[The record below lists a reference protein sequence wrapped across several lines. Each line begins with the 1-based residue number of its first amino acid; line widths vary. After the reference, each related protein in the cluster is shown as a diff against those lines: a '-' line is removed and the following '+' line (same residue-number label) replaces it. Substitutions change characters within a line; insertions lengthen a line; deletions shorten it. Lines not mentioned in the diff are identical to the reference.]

1 MPRSLGPLPQRFR
14 RLNGWW
20 LLFWVVAV
28 GAVGVRV
35 YLASLWFRFGITK
48 LEAGW
53 LTTNPVRGLLALVAG
68 GQSPMP
74 IPSLSAIAG
83 ALLAARADVLLS
95 VALPFTELA
104 LAAAFVSGYAV
115 RGAAVVGIVVNAS
128 LILGGLAGVDFDG
141 RIILLEALLL
151 LAGTRARALSI
162 GTLARGLAPMRRG
175 AARLGPSAGQRLERR
190 PT

>member
-1 MPRSLGPLPQRFR
+1 MPLSFGPLSLRSC
-14 RLNGWW
+14 RLNGRW

-28 GAVGVRV
+28 GALGVRL

-48 LEAGW
+48 VEAGW
-53 LTTNPVRGLLALVAG
+53 LTTNPVRGLLTLVAD
-68 GQSPMP
+68 GQTPMP
-74 IPSLSAIAG
+74 IPSLSAVAG

-95 VALPFTELA
+95 VALPVIELA

-128 LILGGLAGVDFDG
+128 LILGGLAVVGFDG
-141 RIILLEALLL
+141 RIIVLEVLLL
-151 LAGTRARALSI
+151 VAGTRARALRI
-162 GTLARGLAPMRRG
+162 GTVARRLAPMRRG
-175 AARLGPSAGQRLERR
+175 AAFLGSSAGQRLERR